1 MKCLRDS
8 RHEGKLEGSVGD
20 DVFDGGAGSDTT
32 VYGAANNII
41 RLAVSGPQQTG
52 EGSDTLIA
60 IENFNVSS
68 NASASASASASAG
81 DDAISGN
88 SLRNTLN
95 GGLGRNILDGEGG
108 RDWLIGGADT
118 FWIRSRAL
126 KTAAGS

>member
-68 NASASASASASAG
+68 NASASASAGA
-81 DDAISGN
+81 DAISGN

-108 RDWLIGGADT
+108 RDRLIDGADT
-118 FWIRSRAL
+118 F
-126 KTAAGS
+126 

>member
-60 IENFNVSS
+60 IENFNVST
-68 NASASASASASAG
+68 SASAG
-81 DDAISGN
+81 ADAISGN

-95 GGLGRNILDGEGG
+95 GGLGRNILDG
-108 RDWLIGGADT
+108 
-118 FWIRSRAL
+118 
-126 KTAAGS
+126 